1 MWHLQIPAWEI
12 AVRSLLIYFAL
23 LLGLRLFGKRQVG
36 QFTLFDLALVLL
48 VANAVQPAMT
58 GPDSSLT
65 GGLIIIA
72 VLLLANWVVSRLL
85 FLAPPLRHVLE
96 PTPTILAQNG
106 KWIPSALAREGI
118 DQEEAE
124 MAIREHELSDVSE
137 TQLVVLEPD
146 GSISVVP
153 KDATVYTSQ
162 RRRRRYRRH
171 P

>member
-1 MWHLQIPAWEI
+1 
-12 AVRSLLIYFAL
+12 
-23 LLGLRLFGKRQVG
+23 
-36 QFTLFDLALVLL
+36 

-72 VLLLANWVVSRLL
+72 VLLVANWAVSRLL
-85 FLAPPLRHVLE
+85 FLAPPLRHILE
-96 PTPTILAQNG
+96 PTPTILAQHG
-106 KWIPSALAREGI
+106 QWIPSALAREGI

-153 KDATVYTSQ
+153 KDAPVYTSQ
-162 RRRRRYRRH
+162 RRRRRYRRRS
-171 P
+171 